1 MPSIP
6 TGRRV
11 FLDTNVLLYAVTEHP
26 GYGKWADV
34 LLDRIRN
41 NRVEG
46 VISVIVLNEL
56 LHQLVIGEVSQ
67 REELHPS
74 QAIRHIKV
82 HPDVLTDLAA
92 YEVVED
98 VEKNYRLQVVGVDAE
113 TFAIARALMRE
124 HQLLSNDALHLAVM
138 QIEGITDL
146 VTNDRDFNRVV
157 GIKVW
162 RPASE

>member
-6 TGRRV
+6 TGSRV

-26 GYGKWADV
+26 DYGEWVDI

-41 NRVEG
+41 SEIEG

-67 REELHPS
+67 REGLRPF
-74 QAIRHIKV
+74 QTIRYIKGR
-82 HPDVLTDLAA
+82 PDVLTDLAA

-98 VEKNYRLQVVGVDAE
+98 VERNYGLQVLGIDVG
-113 TFAIARALMRE
+113 TFALARTLMRE
-124 HQLLSNDALHLAVM
+124 HRLLSNDALHLAVM
-138 QIEGITDL
+138 QIESISDL
-146 VTNDRDFNRVV
+146 VTNDKDFDRVV
-157 GIKVW
+157 GIRVW
-162 RPASE
+162 KPASE

>member
-1 MPSIP
+1 
-6 TGRRV
+6 
-11 FLDTNVLLYAVTEHP
+11 
-26 GYGKWADV
+26 
-34 LLDRIRN
+34 
-41 NRVEG
+41 
-46 VISVIVLNEL
+46 
-56 LHQLVIGEVSQ
+56 
-67 REELHPS
+67 
-74 QAIRHIKV
+74 
-82 HPDVLTDLAA
+82 VLTDLAA

-124 HQLLSNDALHLAVM
+124 HRLLSNDALHLAVM

>member
-34 LLDRIRN
+34 LPDRIRN

-56 LHQLVIGEVSQ
+56 LHQLAIGEVSQ

-74 QAIRHIKV
+74 
-82 HPDVLTDLAA
+82 
-92 YEVVED
+92 
-98 VEKNYRLQVVGVDAE
+98 
-113 TFAIARALMRE
+113 
-124 HQLLSNDALHLAVM
+124 
-138 QIEGITDL
+138 L